1 MTTGTQEARKKT
13 SGTAVPFYFDVHAM
27 SSCDDA
33 PALEKILH
41 EYLESYRINRINLRK
56 NFFRIVLSRII
67 DEVERHHEP
76 VEYLADPIAL
86 QYLQALEY
94 AES

>member
-1 MTTGTQEARKKT
+1 MI
-13 SGTAVPFYFDVHAM
+13 P
-27 SSCDDA
+27 CDDA

-41 EYLESYRINRINLRK
+41 EYLKSYRINRITLRK
-56 NFFRIVLSRII
+56 KFFRIVLSRII
-67 DEVERHHEP
+67 DEVERHQKL

>member
-1 MTTGTQEARKKT
+1 ILLRKK
-13 SGTAVPFYFDVHAM
+13 
-27 SSCDDA
+27 
-33 PALEKILH
+33 
-41 EYLESYRINRINLRK
+41 
-56 NFFRIVLSRII
+56 FFRIVLSRII
-67 DEVERHHEP
+67 DEVERHHEL

>member
-1 MTTGTQEARKKT
+1 MTTETQEARKKT

-33 PALEKILH
+33 PALENILH
-41 EYLESYRINRINLRK
+41 EYLESYRINRIHLRK
-56 NFFRIVLSRII
+56 KFFRIVLSRII
-67 DEVERHHEP
+67 DEAERHHEL